1 MNKPHQSGVRK
12 HKDWFQLVIEPN
24 GIGGTLL
31 NCKSRFQ
38 KIKRLKLHVLSSWKP
53 RRTNSEYSLYTRKTM
68 EKKCELQTLQS
79 FPLLGLSSVEDK
91 ICIRVCITKLSQVLH
106 LRKVGLDRILPFA
119 CPVASIHFSKG
130 IDLSKLK
137 FGPQDDFF
145 WLVTSLQVT
154 LADSKTA
161 DQTKTPPHWEGK
173 QREATPDALLL
184 QSSVRS
190 TAHQHLHHTVAVV
203 CPLCYSYQHPLPSAL
218 TYRK

>member
-145 WLVTSLQVT
+145 GWSQAFKLHLQI
-154 LADSKTA
+154 
-161 DQTKTPPHWEGK
+161 QK
-173 QREATPDALLL
+173 QRIKLKPHLTGKESKGRQPLTHCFCNHLSDQPLISTFTIQSQSCVLFATLT
-184 QSSVRS
+184 SI
-190 TAHQHLHHTVAVV
+190 H
-203 CPLCYSYQHPLPSAL
+203 CPVH
-218 TYRK
+218 